1 MPISLIR
8 CEVVMIKGLILKGI
22 GGFYYID
29 TENGVYECKAR
40 GVFRKNGITP
50 TVGDFVTIKIVD
62 EENKKGNLEEILERR
77 NILIRPAI
85 SNVDNFVIV
94 ASVISPPF
102 DTFFVDKLIVICEY
116 SNIRPVILIN
126 KTDLK
131 YDDVFGKIYENIGYD
146 VVYTSKDSDISKIY
160 DVISGGI
167 NVFSGFSGVGKSTLL
182 NNLIGDIELETG
194 EVSKL
199 TRGRHTTRHSE
210 LFKINENTYLADTP
224 GFSSLDINFKIEDL
238 GWYFKE
244 FREYSCKFTGC
255 THTKEKGCGVLE
267 ALENGKINPSRHK
280 SYMQIHEATKEIK
293 HWMRA
298 VSASNPH

>member
-1 MPISLIR
+1 MT
-8 CEVVMIKGLILKGI
+8 KGLILKGI
-22 GGFYYID
+22 GGFYYIATD
-29 TENGVYECKAR
+29 TGIYECKAR

-62 EENKKGNLEEILERR
+62 EENKKGNLEEIHTRK

-102 DTFFVDKLIVICEY
+102 DAFFVDKLLVLCEY
-116 SNIRPVILIN
+116 SNIHPVILIN

-131 YDDVFGKIYENIGYD
+131 YDDVFGKIYEKIGYD
-146 VVYTSKDSDISKIY
+146 VVYTNKDSGTTEMQNI
-160 DVISGGI
+160 ISGGI

-182 NNLIGDIELETG
+182 NNLISGVELETG
-194 EVSKL
+194 EVSRL

-210 LFKINENTYLADTP
+210 LFKINDNTYLADTP
-224 GFSSLDINFKIEDL
+224 GFSSLDINFKIDDL
-238 GWYFKE
+238 GYLFKE
-244 FREYSCKFTGC
+244 FRQYSCKFTGC

-267 ALENGKINPSRHK
+267 ALANGEISESRHK
-280 SYMQIHEATKEIK
+280 SYLQIYEAIKDIK
-293 HWMRA
+293 HWM
-298 VSASNPH
+298 